1 MEHQEQ
7 VSGEG
12 QEAKRLRIMKTI
24 ERKTLI
30 DHEYFGDIIRRES
43 HHDHPIVEVDG
54 IPRWKENPEVSEYV
68 GKIGLNDIIGLFM
81 SMGYTKNSEVWRKL
95 YRDIGYSLSGY
106 WEVFYWNW
114 NNEDADEYRVAEIR
128 DERIDGIL
136 D

>member
-1 MEHQEQ
+1 
-7 VSGEG
+7 
-12 QEAKRLRIMKTI
+12 MKTI

-30 DHEYFGDIIRRES
+30 DHEYFGDIMRREA
-43 HHDHPIVEVDG
+43 HHEHSIVEVDG

-68 GKIGLNDIIGLFM
+68 GKIGLNDIIGLFI

-106 WEVFYWNW
+106 WEVFYWDW